1 MSSTAIQRL
10 VAIGAQ
16 DVHLTGDPEISF
28 FNSSYKRH
36 TNFSQGVEKLRL
48 TGKPKAG
55 MF

>member
-36 TNFSQGVEKLRL
+36 TNFSQGV
-48 TGKPKAG
+48 
-55 MF
+55 